1 MNDSRCRCGGAG
13 TGVGRTFAVMAGA
26 ALLFIATAGARAQQP
41 AATPGAD
48 SAGGENELALSYRYR
63 FSEKYDVAED
73 PNRPDVIVQYQ
84 VGAIE
89 TVRVETE
96 KANGAP
102 AREEVRYK
110 TIYTERPAKVGR
122 QGEVVDAVR
131 RYDSFRVAS
140 ARPDHARYAR
150 FFKDLGVWY
159 HLRPGSVPEFI
170 CTTKDR
176 PIRLDE
182 YNMMVEQTSFPRLM
196 AVMPPP
202 SRPVRIED
210 TWQISRN
217 GALALLGRLPEDG
230 EIQLEGT
237 LVEVRKAAQGTA
249 HEAIVEITGEIDDN
263 LGIGTLDAR
272 VTFVFEPPPAP
283 VAVAAPAPGAPA
295 GEDRGRKAGILEA
308 RGYIS
313 KLQMGRRLSEPID
326 RDGRLQRIG
335 TRELIL
341 GRRLLPGT
349 GGSQVAPLNVPAPP
363 PTADQ
368 ANSWI
373 LYDDPRGRY
382 HLRYPQ
388 EFRARVDLT
397 GQLDLVRGSKD
408 PDLLFVDAPG
418 KDNPL
423 LGRAKTD
430 PQAFVKSLH
439 DEWTTRGLE
448 TIGRGQTGWLPEKDW
463 APRHRK
469 IFHFEEA
476 YRDPASNARLYLDAY
491 LILTNR
497 SEGFWFQGLT
507 RRDDHIVFRND
518 IEKILATF
526 DPGPSEPGA
535 AAGPGAAAAS
545 PSPSAGQP
553 PAAARPAS
561 PLPAAT
567 RPAAPTPSDSR
578 PAAKPGPPSPRP
590 SRRIGPPPAPE

>member
-1 MNDSRCRCGGAG
+1 MNDSRCRCGVAG
-13 TGVGRTFAVMAGA
+13 LGVGRTFAVMTGA
-26 ALLFIATAGARAQQP
+26 ALLFLATAGARAQQP
-41 AATPGAD
+41 AAAPGAD
-48 SAGGENELALSYRYR
+48 PSGGENDLALSYRYR
-63 FSEKYDVAED
+63 FSEKYDVVED
-73 PNRPDVIVQYQ
+73 ANQPDLIVQYQ

-89 TVRVETE
+89 TMRVEIE
-96 KANGAP
+96 KPSGAP
-102 AREEVRYK
+102 DREEVKYR
-110 TIYTERPAKVGR
+110 TMYTERPAKVGR

-131 RYDSFRVAS
+131 RYDSFNVAS

-159 HLRPGSVPEFI
+159 HLPPGSVPEFI

-202 SRPVRIED
+202 SRPVRLQD
-210 TWQISRN
+210 TWQISRH
-217 GALALLGRLPEDG
+217 GALALLGKMSDDG

-237 LVEVRKAAQGTA
+237 LVEVRKAAKGTA
-249 HEAIVEITGEIDDN
+249 HEAIVEITGEIDEMQ
-263 LGIGTLDAR
+263 GIGTLDAR

-283 VAVAAPAPGAPA
+283 AAAPAPAGGAGAPA
-295 GEDRGRKAGILEA
+295 GEDRGRKVGVLEA

-313 KLQMGRRLSEPID
+313 KLQMGRRYSEPID
-326 RDGRLQRIG
+326 RSGRLQRIS

-341 GRRLLPGT
+341 ARRLIAGT
-349 GGSQVAPLNVPAPP
+349 GGGQVAPLNIPAPP

-373 LYDDPRGRY
+373 LFDDAQGRF

-388 EFRARVDLT
+388 EFRAQPDPS
-397 GQLDLVRGSKD
+397 GQLVLNRGATSNN
-408 PDLLFVDAPG
+408 PDLLFVDVLRKNDPQRT
-418 KDNPL
+418 N
-423 LGRAKTD
+423 
-430 PQAFVKSLH
+430 PQAFVKRLH

-448 TIGRGQTGWLPEKDW
+448 TIGRGQAGWLPEKDW
-463 APRHRK
+463 AARSRK

-476 YRDPASNARLYLDAY
+476 YKDPDSNGRLYLDAY
-491 LILTNR
+491 LILTTR
-497 SEGFWFQGLT
+497 SEGFQLLGLT

-518 IEKILATF
+518 IEKILVTF

-535 AAGPGAAAAS
+535 AAAMPGAAAAS
-545 PSPSAGQP
+545 GSPALGGSPAANQP
-553 PAAARPAS
+553 PAVAPS
-561 PLPAAT
+561 PDT
-567 RPAAPTPSDSR
+567 TR
-578 PAAKPGPPSPRP
+578 PAAKPGPASPQP

>member
-26 ALLFIATAGARAQQP
+26 ALLFIATAGAGAQQP
-41 AATPGAD
+41 AAAPGAD
-48 SAGGENELALSYRYR
+48 PGGGENDLALSYRYR
-63 FSEKYDVAED
+63 FSEKYDVVED
-73 PNRPDVIVQYQ
+73 ANQPDVIVQYQ

-89 TVRVETE
+89 TMRVEIE

-102 AREEVRYK
+102 DREEVKYR

-176 PIRLDE
+176 PIRQDE

-202 SRPVRIED
+202 GRPVRLQD
-210 TWQISRN
+210 TWQVSRH
-217 GALALLGRLPEDG
+217 GALALLGRLPDDG

-237 LVEVRKAAQGTA
+237 LVAVRKAAQGTA
-249 HEAIVEITGEIDDN
+249 HEAIVEIAGEIDEMQG
-263 LGIGTLDAR
+263 LGTLDAR

-283 VAVAAPAPGAPA
+283 AAPAAGAPA
-295 GEDRGRKAGILEA
+295 GEDRGRKAGVLEA

-313 KLQMGRRLSEPID
+313 KLQMGRRYSEPID
-326 RDGRLQRIG
+326 RSGRLQRIS

-341 GRRLLPGT
+341 ARRLIAGT
-349 GGSQVAPLNVPAPP
+349 GGGQVAPLSIPTPP

-373 LYDDPRGRY
+373 LYDDARGQY

-388 EFRARVDLT
+388 EFRAQPDPS
-397 GQLDLVRGSKD
+397 GQLVLNRGAASNN
-408 PDLLFVDAPG
+408 PDLLFVDV
-418 KDNPL
+418 L
-423 LGRAKTD
+423 AKNDPRKTN

-448 TIGRGQTGWLPEKDW
+448 TIGRGQAGWLPEKDW

-476 YRDPASNARLYLDAY
+476 YKDPESNARLYLDAY
-491 LILTNR
+491 QILTTR
-497 SEGFWFQGLT
+497 SEGFQLVGLT

-518 IEKILATF
+518 IEKILVTF
-526 DPGPSEPGA
+526 DPGPSEPVAAAAKPGA
-535 AAGPGAAAAS
+535 AATPGAAAMPGAAAKPGAAAANGS
-545 PSPSAGQP
+545 PAVNQP
-553 PAAARPAS
+553 PAAAPS
-561 PLPAAT
+561 PDAT
-567 RPAAPTPSDSR
+567 RPAAT
-578 PAAKPGPPSPRP
+578 PGPASPRP
-590 SRRIGPPPAPE
+590 SRRIGPPPSPE